1 MQSQL
6 LELMTMLSGRG
17 REDLKLV
24 PGINHVYMLVS
35 LNYCSQNG
43 GNLYRAP
50 YYNGNPNIGPR
61 IIGNLDQ
68 YPHACIKAFE
78 AEDSGV
84 DASEILSVIAIRAGN
99 RV

>member
-1 MQSQL
+1 MSCSYYL
-6 LELMTMLSGRG
+6 LRTLEIVLCINKGVLNEAINGPLMSFLLVWGGRG
-17 REDLKLV
+17 REREREMV
-24 PGINHVYMLVS
+24 VS

-68 YPHACIKAFE
+68 YPDDH
-78 AEDSGV
+78 DDDDDDDDDG
-84 DASEILSVIAIRAGN
+84 
-99 RV
+99 